1 MMKNYEKKILQLK
14 EECHSFESTEKQ
26 PAENTFPSREFL
38 ILFGN
43 HQEQHIPMVTH
54 WFQE

>member
-43 HQEQHIPMVTH
+43 HQEQHIPMVAH